1 MGETDE
7 QRARRGVTSGAVHA
21 EFFKLI
27 QHYGER
33 GWIAV
38 ERFSDP
44 LRARLVYRAEHN
56 RRRSGPFAKEG
67 DERVITLTETGG
79 LRVES
84 GGLEHRDE

>member
-1 MGETDE
+1 MVWMDETGERQAE
-7 QRARRGVTSGAVHA
+7 RSVSKSVVHA

-44 LRARLVYRAEHN
+44 LSARLVFHAEHN
-56 RRRSGPFAKEG
+56 RRRSAPVANEG
-67 DERVITLTETGG
+67 DERFITVTEAGTLQVEVGG
-79 LRVES
+79 
-84 GGLEHRDE
+84 DT

>member
-1 MGETDE
+1 MVETGE
-7 QRARRGVTSGAVHA
+7 QRMGSGATSGAVRA

-56 RRRSGPFAKEG
+56 RRRSAPFAAEG
-67 DERVITLTETGG
+67 DERLITVTETGG

-84 GGLEHRDE
+84 GGLEHGNE

>member
-1 MGETDE
+1 MDGTGE
-7 QRARRGVTSGAVHA
+7 QRTGRGVTSGAVRA

-56 RRRSGPFAKEG
+56 RRRSGPFANEG
-67 DERVITLTETGG
+67 DERLITVTETGS

-84 GGLEHRDE
+84 GGLDHRDE